1 MTKAR
6 KTSFQK
12 ALKVIVDVV
21 EGQLS
26 KLPAEVADAKRE
38 KIREIAASVGP
49 RGRGKPL
56 RPSRT
61 RASRRSARSH
71 A

>member
-1 MTKAR
+1 MTKTK

-12 ALKVIVDVV
+12 ALKVIADLV
-21 EGQLS
+21 EGQLL
-26 KLPAEVADAKRE
+26 KLPPEVADAKRE
-38 KIREIAASVGP
+38 KIRQIAASVGP

-61 RASRRSARSH
+61 RASRLSARSH